1 MSQNEI
7 YLTHTCRQNVNMKS
21 NFHSFPHFFKGR
33 LYAAAAPTRQNE
45 WLVTG
50 GYNGDYL
57 ASTDAYSEGSFTI
70 GVIPELEGVDL
81 HCLVRVSD
89 EEVMLV
95 GGEDYCKAAP
105 SFYKRK
111 KIRNLKKIFRELQ

>member
-21 NFHSFPHFFKGR
+21 NFHPFSHFFKGR
-33 LYAAAAPTRQNE
+33 LYAAAAPTRPNE
-45 WLVTG
+45 WVVTG

-57 ASTDAYSEGSFTI
+57 ASTDEYSEGAFTI

-95 GGEDYCKAAP
+95 GGEDYCKTAP
-105 SFYKRK
+105 FF
-111 KIRNLKKIFRELQ
+111 I